1 MKYFCLLMVFSVKI
15 YKHIHLLICNF
26 FHDFPSPVCCQR
38 TCKIPHNNNVRRMVQ
53 KLGANRKAG
62 GAFSV
67 MQMHLSSFFPFS
79 YPVLTPKSSSVF
91 GTRREG
97 NGSHSAQKIFLQN
110 SCMYPPPHLR
120 TRTLEDCQCSESRV
134 HAYNQDSIETPP
146 LELLELLQKTIGN
159 CWMDN
164 LGISRAQSLV
174 EWTLESETVF

>member
-1 MKYFCLLMVFSVKI
+1 M
-15 YKHIHLLICNF
+15 
-26 FHDFPSPVCCQR
+26 
-38 TCKIPHNNNVRRMVQ
+38 
-53 KLGANRKAG
+53 GAILPRK
-62 GAFSV
+62 
-67 MQMHLSSFFPFS
+67 FS
-79 YPVLTPKSSSVF
+79 YRILVCT
-91 GTRREG
+91 
-97 NGSHSAQKIFLQN
+97 
-110 SCMYPPPHLR
+110 PPPHLR